1 MKSSKIGLR
10 ILFTL
15 AALTATAGAVTA
27 WIALSPTPRLVA
39 AVLLL
44 VAFAATVAG
53 LIQLRKKHHERLFI
67 RQSIRAYA
75 PYVIVA
81 AVLLTGLRMWLILMP
96 PEATPLLKLPPAE
109 QNKKIATDILTLAKT
124 NTAALVKIRE
134 CEKIYNYY
142 KGFSHID
149 VVTQPHLHAEAF
161 AIAYAAYLQRLRLI
175 DGLSATGAEVSGET
189 ADLVATL
196 TDDATALRLYA
207 GYAYLQTQAGNIE
220 NEQIKT
226 LLENNITICDKFP
239 DVLTREIKNPK
250 WLFRRY
256 WHGL

>member
-1 MKSSKIGLR
+1 MNKLR
-10 ILFTL
+10 ILFTV
-15 AALTATAGAVTA
+15 AALSAVAGAVTA
-27 WIALSPTPRLVA
+27 WMALSPTPRLIA

-44 VAFAATVAG
+44 IALAATVAG
-53 LIQLRKKHHERLFI
+53 LVKLRKNHHERLFI

-75 PYVIVA
+75 PYAIVA

-109 QNKKIATDILTLAKT
+109 QEKKIATDIQTLAAT
-124 NTAALVKIRE
+124 NTAALVKIKE
-134 CEKIYNYY
+134 CETIYNYY

-149 VVTQPHLHAEAF
+149 VVTQPRLHAEAF
-161 AIAYAAYLQRLRLI
+161 ALAYTAYLQRLKLI
-175 DGLSATGAEVSGET
+175 DALSVANADTTGET

-207 GYAYLQTQAGNIE
+207 GYAYLQTQAESIE
-220 NEQIKT
+220 NEAIKE
-226 LLENNITICDKFP
+226 LLQDNITVCDKFP

-250 WLFRRY
+250 WFFRRY
-256 WHGL
+256 WRGL